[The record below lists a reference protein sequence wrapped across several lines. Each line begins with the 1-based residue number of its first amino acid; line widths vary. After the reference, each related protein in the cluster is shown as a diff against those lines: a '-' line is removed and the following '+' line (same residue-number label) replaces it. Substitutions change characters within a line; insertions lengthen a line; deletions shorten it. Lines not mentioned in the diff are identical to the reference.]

1 MNQDRQKIL
10 DDFKP
15 HLPITMAQLDETA
28 RNLANC
34 DVEAV
39 QRAVKFVIQDKIG
52 ENGDQKWQMERLQ
65 AQKSQSISTVMKE
78 FQQE

>member
-15 HLPITMAQLDETA
+15 HLPITLAQLDETA

-34 DVEAV
+34 DIEAV

-52 ENGDQKWQMERLQ
+52 ENGD
-65 AQKSQSISTVMKE
+65 
-78 FQQE
+78 